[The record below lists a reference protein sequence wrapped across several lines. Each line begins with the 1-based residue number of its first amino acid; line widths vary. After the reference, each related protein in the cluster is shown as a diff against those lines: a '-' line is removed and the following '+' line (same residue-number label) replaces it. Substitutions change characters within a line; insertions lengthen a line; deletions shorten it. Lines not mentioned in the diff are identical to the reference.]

1 MTYPVT
7 GPVIGVIGGGQLARM
22 MAPVATNLGLNLQIL
37 AEAPTVGAVAAVR
50 TAPVGDYKD
59 LDTLR
64 EFARGKDVITFDHEH
79 VPTEFLRTLMAEG
92 VNVQPRP
99 EALQYAQDKLLMR
112 AAIERLGLPNPRW
125 AKVSTLDELLAFGV
139 KLAGP
144 WC

>member
-22 MAPVATNLGLNLQIL
+22 MAPAATNLGLNLQIL

-112 AAIERLGLPNPRW
+112 AAIERLGRPPAGLRFLPWTSCSPS
-125 AKVSTLDELLAFGV
+125 AMKS
-139 KLAGP
+139 AGP
-144 WC
+144 

>member
-64 EFARGKDVITFDHEH
+64 EFARGKDASLSTMSMCPPNFCA
-79 VPTEFLRTLMAEG
+79 PSWR
-92 VNVQPRP
+92 
-99 EALQYAQDKLLMR
+99 R
-112 AAIERLGLPNPRW
+112 A
-125 AKVSTLDELLAFGV
+125 
-139 KLAGP
+139 
-144 WC
+144 